1 MKYIILFALISI
13 KSLYAQ
19 TVTGRIVC
27 SDDKQPASFA
37 TVLIEGKGFGTASD
51 EKNEGPLTSKGL
63 SGLFAERYLR
73 TPFMIYQPGIKN
85 NLPKKNNSLINSS
98 NFFPILFKLANL
110 KMNNYVKKLTKVK
123 NQKYIFA
130 EHTHR
135 GPGYENLLNGQIYN
149 CIITNDFKYIK
160 KSKIGILD
168 KNKTKEILVRK
179 NNEEINIINQ
189 KSRNLLNILPLI
201 KKINARQKEIL
212 KK

>member
-1 MKYIILFALISI
+1 
-13 KSLYAQ
+13 
-19 TVTGRIVC
+19 
-27 SDDKQPASFA
+27 
-37 TVLIEGKGFGTASD
+37 
-51 EKNEGPLTSKGL
+51 
-63 SGLFAERYLR
+63 
-73 TPFMIYQPGIKN
+73 
-85 NLPKKNNSLINSS
+85 
-98 NFFPILFKLANL
+98 
-110 KMNNYVKKLTKVK
+110 MNNYVKKLTNVK

-149 CIITNDFKYIK
+149 CIITNNFKYIK

-179 NNEEINIINQ
+179 DNEEINIINQ
-189 KSRNLLNILPLI
+189 KNKNLLNILSLI